1 MNGICEVASRYGYDI
16 LICMVEEDDLS
27 QLQRL
32 EANRKVDGMI
42 LSRAL
47 ENSRTQKYL
56 KSCQVPFVV
65 IGPCKDREIPSV
77 DNENQRASEEM
88 TSIMLM
94 KRNRKLA
101 LLGGAKNYSVTK
113 KLILGICSCS

>member
-1 MNGICEVASRYGYDI
+1 MNGICEVASRYDYDI

-65 IGPCKDREIPSV
+65 IGPCKDRE
-77 DNENQRASEEM
+77 NENQRASEEM

-113 KLILGICSCS
+113 S

>member
-1 MNGICEVASRYGYDI
+1 MNGICEVASRYDYDI
-16 LICMVEEDDLS
+16 LICMVEEDVLS

-65 IGPCKDREIPSV
+65 IRQREPES
-77 DNENQRASEEM
+77 QRGNDKHYAHEGQQKACTSGRREE
-88 TSIMLM
+88 L
-94 KRNRKLA
+94 
-101 LLGGAKNYSVTK
+101 
-113 KLILGICSCS
+113 